1 MRFAIMI
8 NARKFDTVELLD
20 RWWDRDKNNLIL
32 KFLLMVSIMYLW
44 VFNIFMLNIILDSHF
59 ILYTSP
65 FFFFF
70 SLQASFYSHEKKA
83 ARIDYSLFKFKLNY
97 ILSTFIHSP
106 I

>member
-44 VFNIFMLNIILDSHF
+44 VFNISMLNIILDNHF

-65 FFFFF
+65 FFF
-70 SLQASFYSHEKKA
+70 SFRY
-83 ARIDYSLFKFKLNY
+83 KL
-97 ILSTFIHSP
+97 LSIRTKRKLRE
-106 I
+106 

>member
-44 VFNIFMLNIILDSHF
+44 VFNISMLNIILDNHF

-65 FFFFF
+65 FFFF
-70 SLQASFYSHEKKA
+70 SFRY
-83 ARIDYSLFKFKLNY
+83 KL
-97 ILSTFIHSP
+97 LSIRTKRKLRE
-106 I
+106 